1 MPQYANSLTSCS
13 THCYPAR
20 LSVYENMSASD
31 VAEMLGLTVQNVYS
45 NLSAAKRQLKESLAA
60 LMKHGADT

>member
-1 MPQYANSLTSCS
+1 
-13 THCYPAR
+13 
-20 LSVYENMSASD
+20 MSASD